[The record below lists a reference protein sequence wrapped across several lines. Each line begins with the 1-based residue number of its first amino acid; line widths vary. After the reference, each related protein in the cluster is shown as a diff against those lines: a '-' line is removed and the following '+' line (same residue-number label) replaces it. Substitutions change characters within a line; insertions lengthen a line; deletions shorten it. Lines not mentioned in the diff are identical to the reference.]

1 MKESIEKLLHCIGFS
16 SLTAQLGL
24 SIFQDHSGGYLVI
37 RYAMFHPSLLDRPF
51 RKGIITAIQPAREKV
66 PGNTFRE
73 PLIGA
78 KRQANQAF
86 SNPTPFKGRSSLQ
99 GSHDRKETGST
110 VIAKKEA
117 QFFRANAG
125 GTTSAP
131 LVLHMD
137 EGVPN

>member
-1 MKESIEKLLHCIGFS
+1 M
-16 SLTAQLGL
+16 
-24 SIFQDHSGGYLVI
+24 GY
-37 RYAMFHPSLLDRPF
+37 PSLLDRPF
-51 RKGIITAIQPAREKV
+51 RKGIITTIQPAREKV

-86 SNPTPFKGRSSLQ
+86 SNPTPDQGRSSPQ

-131 LVLHMD
+131 LVLQMD
-137 EGVPN
+137 EGVPD